1 MGQYLMMIGDDMVM
15 LLSVRAGSDDG
26 DASASAGS
34 GDRCPKMDF
43 VSCESGAVKSLS
55 TGSASC
61 VIYAATYLEN
71 AEILS

>member
-1 MGQYLMMIGDDMVM
+1 MGQYLIMIGDDMVM
-15 LLSVRAGSDDG
+15 LSSVQAGSDDG

-43 VSCESGAVKSLS
+43 VSCETGAVKSLS
-55 TGSASC
+55 ACSIQ
-61 VIYAATYLEN
+61 IYAATYLEN